1 MGSTCGFALSIPV
14 KFVKKVIFFTVPAN
28 VAGTLAGTVACTVPG
43 KVAGEVAGEVPGTV
57 AGTLAGTVAGIW
69 FKLFQLVLS
78 LYKKLL
84 NKV

>member
-57 AGTLAGTVAGIW
+57 AGTLAGIW